1 MTADNFRRLAL
12 ELEGAVEAAHMG
24 HPDFRINGKI
34 FASIHTHDTLGMVKL
49 TPEEQTEFLRA
60 NPEMFEP
67 SSGAWGRQ
75 GCTTVKLS
83 SADLATVRG
92 ALILAW
98 QGTLAKSKAPRRR
111 SAGTPARRKP
121 SRKR

>member
-1 MTADNFRRLAL
+1 MTADDFRRLAL

-49 TPEEQTEFLRA
+49 TPEEQREFLRES
-60 NPEMFEP
+60 PDMFEP

-83 SADLATVRG
+83 SADRATVRG

-98 QGTLAKSKAPRRR
+98 QGTLAQSKAPRRR
-111 SAGTPARRKP
+111 SAKTPARRKP